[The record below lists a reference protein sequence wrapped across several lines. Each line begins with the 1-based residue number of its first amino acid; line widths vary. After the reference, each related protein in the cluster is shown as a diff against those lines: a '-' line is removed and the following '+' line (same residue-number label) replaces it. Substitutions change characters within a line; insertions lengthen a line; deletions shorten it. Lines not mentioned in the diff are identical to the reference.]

1 MAVAINKTVS
11 NKRSEELDK
20 FMKWV
25 GVDIGGTFTDAVVF
39 DDETKKFTYAKAPS
53 SLDDPASGVLD
64 VLDSLSINY
73 REIERFVH
81 GVTIGTNAILQGKG
95 AEVWMLTTRGF
106 RDVLEIA
113 RTNRP
118 ILYDIKSLKLKPLIP
133 RTRTF
138 ETVSYTHLTLPT
150 NREV

>member
-1 MAVAINKTVS
+1 
-11 NKRSEELDK
+11 
-20 FMKWV
+20 MKWV
-25 GVDIGGTFTDAVVF
+25 GVDVGGTFTDAVVY
-39 DDETKKFTYAKAPS
+39 DDETLKFSYAKAPS
-53 SLDDPASGVLD
+53 SLADPTSGVLD
-64 VLDSLSINY
+64 VLDSLSINFGD
-73 REIERFVH
+73 IERFVH

-95 AEVWMLTTRGF
+95 AVVWMLTTRGF

-138 ETVSYTHLTLPT
+138 EISERMRY
-150 NREV
+150 